1 MTVLWVMLAAALCS
15 FLSVAMFRKIA
26 LRYGYVDKPNARK
39 KQKEPLPMLGGLGM
53 IVVFVLFVSFFI
65 YRFGDSPDD
74 DLTLWGILGGIA
86 VLVIVGF
93 LDDYAKTRGKDFP
106 ALPKFLGQIVATYS
120 LILSGTVVHGV
131 NIPFG
136 DIGYITFNPIV
147 GQVLTVLWVVG
158 VINAFNFLDGVDGL
172 AGGVAAI
179 AAGTLLVVTLMMG
192 QTTTALLTAT
202 LVGTTLGY
210 LRHNFF
216 PAKIIMGDTGS
227 MFLGFMLAAI
237 SILGAF
243 KSITIASVLVPVVA
257 LGLPIFD
264 AFYVTIRRALN
275 GKPIYTP
282 DRTHAHHRLMD
293 HGLNQKQAVV
303 FLYLIATC
311 LGLSSLVLT
320 LI

>member
-1 MTVLWVMLAAALCS
+1 MLAAA
-15 FLSVAMFRKIA
+15 FLSYVSVAMFRKIA

-65 YRFGDSPDD
+65 WQYGNNADD
-74 DLTLWGILGGIA
+74 DLTLWGILGGIF

-93 LDDYAKTRGKDFP
+93 LDDYAKTHGKDFP
-106 ALPKFLGQIVATYS
+106 ALPKFLGQIVASLS
-120 LILSGTVVHGV
+120 LILTGTVVHGV

-136 DIGYITFNPIV
+136 DLGYLTFNPIV

-179 AAGTLLVVTLMMG
+179 AGSTLLVVTLLMG

-227 MFLGFMLAAI
+227 MFLGYLLAAI

-243 KSITIASVLVPVVA
+243 KSITIASVLVPMLA

-275 GKPIYTP
+275 GKPIYSP

-293 HGLNQKQAVV
+293 RGLNQKQAVV

>member
-1 MTVLWVMLAAALCS
+1 
-15 FLSVAMFRKIA
+15 
-26 LRYGYVDKPNARK
+26 
-39 KQKEPLPMLGGLGM
+39 M